1 MFMSVLAEN
10 TFRCVVLKVL
20 QPVYMI
26 TDFSNS
32 NSKTLFDKDCSLGSV
47 KNPSNNW
54 STSKELQ

>member
-10 TFRCVVLKVL
+10 TFCCVVVKVL

-32 NSKTLFDKDCSLGSV
+32 NSKTLFDKDCSLASV